1 MIEEKFFNNRNH
13 KNMLKILWKELQRPK
28 ASFIIAA
35 ERNGKTPKRKP
46 SGAQPSDKKS
56 EKISKRPDTVLT
68 NQTPKCRRKNCKLFA
83 SWEWSR

>member
-1 MIEEKFFNNRNH
+1 MERTPET
-13 KNMLKILWKELQRPK
+13 K

-68 NQTPKCRRKNCKLFA
+68 SQTPKCRRNNCKLFA
-83 SWEWSR
+83 SWEWCREPVKIRANES